1 MYDFYDKVSDT
12 VRLLVITILEYSDT
26 SNGPQDGTED
36 PQRELV
42 RLEDNAIESTRRKS
56 GRNKNLFYQFFK
68 SAKIKAKTAEAEK
81 SNFLNKFDQLKD
93 ESKFYIDDSARDK
106 SHIQDKEDTITQDS
120 NIKIYKIKSNND
132 VDISGNDVSWL
143 LD

>member
-93 ESKFYIDDSARDK
+93 ESKFYIDDSARDQ
-106 SHIQDKEDTITQDS
+106 SPIQDKEDTITQDS